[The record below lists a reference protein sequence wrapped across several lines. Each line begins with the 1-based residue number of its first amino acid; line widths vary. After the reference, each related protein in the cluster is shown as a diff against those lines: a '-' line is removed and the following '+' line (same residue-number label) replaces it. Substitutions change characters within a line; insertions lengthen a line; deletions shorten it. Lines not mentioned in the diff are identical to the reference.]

1 MVVAPTDCNE
11 EGNSMNIAMIGTG
24 YVGLVTGACLADIG
38 HHVIC
43 VDTNVNKIRS
53 LRNGHINI
61 YEPGLEPLVKR
72 NQQAERLTFTTDLTT
87 AVQQATVV
95 FIAVGTP
102 RHEDG
107 SADICYVMEAARSIG
122 AAITDYTVIINKSTV
137 PVGTV
142 ARIRSAVSDS
152 TTKPFSVVSNPEFL
166 KQGDAINDFMHPDR
180 IVIGVDDDRARGYM
194 RELYAPITTA
204 QWPSGRPGGQE
215 SWGSDPLLLEMD
227 CASAELCK
235 YAANGMLATRISF
248 MNEMARVCDCV
259 GADVDQVRRAM
270 GADRRI
276 GPEFLRPGLG
286 YGGSCFPKDV
296 AALVSVA
303 AAKDYNFRILRAV
316 ERVNNRQKR
325 FLFDQI
331 LNHFKG
337 SLHERT
343 IAIWGLSFKPKT
355 DDMREAPSI
364 ALIERL
370 LLAGACVRVYDPQ
383 AAVNAES
390 VLGPRDGVTYVAT
403 AFSALT
409 GADALAL
416 VTEWDEFRTPDVT
429 RMQDAMK
436 TPVIFDGRNLYD
448 AQRMRNQGMVY
459 YSIGRQ

>member
-1 MVVAPTDCNE
+1 
-11 EGNSMNIAMIGTG
+11 MNIAMIGTG

-43 VDTNVNKIRS
+43 VDINVSKIRN
-53 LRNGHINI
+53 LRNGHISI

-72 NQQAERLTFTTDLTT
+72 NQQAGQLTFTTDLPA

-102 RHEDG
+102 RDEDG
-107 SADICYVMEAARSIG
+107 AADICHVMEAARSIG
-122 AAITDYTVIINKSTV
+122 AAITSYTVIINKSTV

-142 ARIRSAVSDS
+142 ARIRSAVSDN

-166 KQGDAINDFMHPDR
+166 KQGDAIKDFMEPDR
-180 IVIGVDDDRARGYM
+180 IVVGVDDDRAADYM

-204 QWPSGRPGGQE
+204 QWPSGQPGGQK
-215 SWGSDPLLLEMD
+215 SWGTNPLLLEMD

-248 MNEMARVCDCV
+248 MNEIARVCDCV

-296 AALVSVA
+296 AALVSFA

-325 FLFDQI
+325 FLFDQMF
-331 LNHFKG
+331 NHFNG

-343 IAIWGLSFKPKT
+343 IAIWGLAFKPNT

-370 LLAGACVRVYDPQ
+370 LRVGACVRVYDPH
-383 AAVNAES
+383 ASVNAES
-390 VLGPRDGVTYVAT
+390 VLGPRDGVTYSAT

-409 GADALAL
+409 GADAVAL
-416 VTEWDEFRTPDVT
+416 VTEWDEFRDPDVA
-429 RMQDAMK
+429 RMRDAMK

-448 AQRMRNQGMVY
+448 PKRMRDQGMVY

>member
-1 MVVAPTDCNE
+1 
-11 EGNSMNIAMIGTG
+11 
-24 YVGLVTGACLADIG
+24 VGLVTGACLADIG

-43 VDTNVNKIRS
+43 VDTNVNKIRN
-53 LRNGHINI
+53 LRNGHVNI

-72 NQQAERLTFTTDLTT
+72 NKQAGRLTFTTDLTA

-102 RHEDG
+102 RDEDG
-107 SADICYVMEAARSIG
+107 AADICHVMEAARSIG
-122 AAITDYTVIINKSTV
+122 AAITDHTVIINKSTV
-137 PVGTV
+137 PVGTT
-142 ARIRSAVSDS
+142 ARIRSAISDS

-166 KQGDAINDFMHPDR
+166 KQGDAIKDFMEPDR
-180 IVIGVDDDRARGYM
+180 IVIGVDDDRAADCM
-194 RELYAPITTA
+194 RELYAPIITA
-204 QWPSGRPGGQE
+204 QWPSGQPLSQK
-215 SWGSDPLLLEMD
+215 SWGTNPLLLEMD

-235 YAANGMLATRISF
+235 YAANAMLATRISF
-248 MNEMARVCDCV
+248 MNEIARVCDCV
-259 GADVDQVRRAM
+259 GADVDQVRRGV

-296 AALVSVA
+296 AALVSFA

-331 LNHFKG
+331 LNHFNG

-343 IAIWGLSFKPKT
+343 IAIWGLAFKPNT
-355 DDMREAPSI
+355 DDVREAPSI

-370 LLAGACVRVYDPQ
+370 LTVGACVRVYDPQ
-383 AAVNAES
+383 AAGNAES
-390 VLGPRDGVTYVAT
+390 VLGPRDGVTYAAS
-403 AFSALT
+403 AFWALS

-416 VTEWDEFRTPDVT
+416 VTEWDEFRDPDVA
-429 RMQDAMK
+429 RMRDAMK

>member
-1 MVVAPTDCNE
+1 
-11 EGNSMNIAMIGTG
+11 MNIAMIGTG

-43 VDTNVNKIRS
+43 VDTNVNKIRN
-53 LRNGHINI
+53 LQNGHINI

-72 NQQAERLTFTTDLTT
+72 NKQAGRLTFTTDLTV

-95 FIAVGTP
+95 FIAVETP
-102 RHEDG
+102 RDEDG
-107 SADICYVMEAARSIG
+107 SADICYVMDAAMSIG

-142 ARIRSAVSDS
+142 ARIRSAISDS

-166 KQGDAINDFMHPDR
+166 KQGDAIKDFMQPDR
-180 IVIGVDDDRARGYM
+180 IVVGVDDDRAADYM
-194 RELYAPITTA
+194 RELYAPIITA
-204 QWPSGRPGGQE
+204 QWPSGQPWGQE
-215 SWGSDPLLLEMD
+215 PWGSNPLLLEMD

-235 YAANGMLATRISF
+235 YAANAMLATRISF
-248 MNEMARVCDCV
+248 MNEIARVCDCV

-296 AALVSVA
+296 AALVSFA
-303 AAKDYNFRILRAV
+303 GAKAYNFRILRAV

-331 LNHFKG
+331 LNHFGG

-343 IAIWGLSFKPKT
+343 IAIWGLAFKPNT
-355 DDMREAPSI
+355 DDVREAPSI

-370 LLAGACVRVYDPQ
+370 LTIGACVRVYDPQ
-383 AAVNAES
+383 AAGNAEV
-390 VLGPRDGVTYVAT
+390 VLGPRDGVTYAAT
-403 AFSALT
+403 AFSALS

-416 VTEWDEFRTPDVT
+416 VTEWDEFRDPDVT

-448 AQRMRNQGMVY
+448 PLRMRDQGMVY

>member
-1 MVVAPTDCNE
+1 
-11 EGNSMNIAMIGTG
+11 MNIAMIGTG

-43 VDTNVNKIRS
+43 VDTNVNKIRN

-72 NQQAERLTFTTDLTT
+72 NKQAGRLTFTTDLTA

-102 RHEDG
+102 KDEDG
-107 SADICYVMEAARSIG
+107 SADICHVMDAARSIG

-142 ARIRSAVSDS
+142 ARVRSAISDS

-166 KQGDAINDFMHPDR
+166 KQGDAIKDFMQPDR
-180 IVIGVDDDRARGYM
+180 IVVGVDDDRAADYM

-204 QWPSGRPGGQE
+204 QWPSGQPLSQK
-215 SWGSDPLLLEMD
+215 SWGTNPLLLEMD

-235 YAANGMLATRISF
+235 YAANAMLATRISF
-248 MNEMARVCDCV
+248 MNEIARVCDCV

-296 AALVSVA
+296 AALVSFA
-303 AAKDYNFRILRAV
+303 GAKAYNFRILRAV

-331 LNHFKG
+331 LNHFGG

-343 IAIWGLSFKPKT
+343 IAIWGLAFKPNT
-355 DDMREAPSI
+355 DDVREAPSI

-370 LLAGACVRVYDPQ
+370 LTIGACVRVYDPQ
-383 AAVNAES
+383 AAGNAEV
-390 VLGPRDGVTYVAT
+390 VLGPRDGVTYAAT
-403 AFSALT
+403 AFSALS

-416 VTEWDEFRTPDVT
+416 VTEWDEFRDPDVT

-448 AQRMRNQGMVY
+448 PQRMRNLGMVY

>member
-1 MVVAPTDCNE
+1 
-11 EGNSMNIAMIGTG
+11 MIGTG

-43 VDTNVNKIRS
+43 VDTNVNKIRN
-53 LRNGHINI
+53 LQNGHINI

-72 NQQAERLTFTTDLTT
+72 NKQAGRLTFTTDLAA
-87 AVQQATVV
+87 AVQQSTVV

-102 RHEDG
+102 RDEDG
-107 SADICYVMEAARSIG
+107 SADICHVMDAARSIG

-142 ARIRSAVSDS
+142 ARVRSAISDS

-166 KQGDAINDFMHPDR
+166 KQGDAIKDFMQPDR
-180 IVIGVDDDRARGYM
+180 IVVGVDDDRAAGYM
-194 RELYAPITTA
+194 RELYAPIITA
-204 QWPSGRPGGQE
+204 QWPSGQPWGQE
-215 SWGSDPLLLEMD
+215 PWGSNPLLLEMD

-235 YAANGMLATRISF
+235 YAANAMLATRISF
-248 MNEMARVCDCV
+248 MNEIARVCDCV

-296 AALVSVA
+296 AALVSFA
-303 AAKDYNFRILRAV
+303 GAKAYNFRILRAV

-331 LNHFKG
+331 LNHFGG

-343 IAIWGLSFKPKT
+343 IAIWGLAFKPNT
-355 DDMREAPSI
+355 DDVREAPSI

-370 LLAGACVRVYDPQ
+370 LTIGACVRVYDPQ
-383 AAVNAES
+383 AAGNAEV
-390 VLGPRDGVTYVAT
+390 VLGPRDGVTYAAT
-403 AFSALT
+403 AFSALS

-416 VTEWDEFRTPDVT
+416 VTEWDEFRDPDVT

-448 AQRMRNQGMVY
+448 PQRMRDQGMVY